1 MKATAR
7 ALHVAPPDSGYMR
20 SNAGKPLFESLAV
33 HDVSAADDLEPRSR
47 PSATSSALS
56 AIAVSLYDLFF
67 RVVRSD

>member
-1 MKATAR
+1 
-7 ALHVAPPDSGYMR
+7 MR
-20 SNAGKPLFESLAV
+20 PNAGKPLFESLAV
-33 HDVSAADDLEPRSR
+33 HDVSAADDVEPRSR